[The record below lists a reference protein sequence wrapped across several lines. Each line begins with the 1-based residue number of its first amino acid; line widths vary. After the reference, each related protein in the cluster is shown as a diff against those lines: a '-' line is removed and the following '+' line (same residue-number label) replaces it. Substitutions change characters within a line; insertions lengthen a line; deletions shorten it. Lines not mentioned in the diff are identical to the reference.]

1 MLKGYYQ
8 SSKQHYNFS
17 TFQHYNN
24 GMQNGRLIIF
34 SAPSGAGKTTIV
46 QHLLSKIPGLEFSIS
61 ATTRKP
67 RGDEKNGK
75 DYYFI
80 SKEEFLHRIATK
92 QFVEFEEV
100 YTGTFYG
107 TLRTEIER
115 IWQNGN
121 AVIFD
126 IDVEGG
132 LHLKRKYD
140 GQALAI
146 FVQPPSL
153 EVLIERLTGRGTDSA
168 EKLQERFI
176 KAEKELKYA
185 PQFDIILKNY
195 DLETACKEAEKLVKD
210 FISPPA
216 P

>member
-1 MLKGYYQ
+1 MTPEGKLV
-8 SSKQHYNFS
+8 
-17 TFQHYNN
+17 
-24 GMQNGRLIIF
+24 IF

-46 QHLLSKIPGLEFSIS
+46 QHLLRQMPELEFSIS
-61 ATTRKP
+61 ATTRQP
-67 RGDEKNGK
+67 RGDEQDGK

-80 SKEEFLHRIATK
+80 SLPEFTHRIAKK

-115 IWQNGN
+115 IWAKGKT
-121 AVIFD
+121 VIFD

-132 LHLKRKYD
+132 MHLKRKY
-140 GQALAI
+140 GEQALAI

-168 EKLQERFI
+168 EKLQERFA
-176 KAEKELKYA
+176 KAEKELNYA
-185 PQFDIILKNY
+185 PQFDIILKNH
-195 DLETACKEAEKLVKD
+195 DLETACKEARELVAN
-210 FISPPA
+210 FIGGSLQF
-216 P
+216 

>member
-1 MLKGYYQ
+1 MNPEGK
-8 SSKQHYNFS
+8 
-17 TFQHYNN
+17 
-24 GMQNGRLIIF
+24 LIIF

-46 QHLLSKIPGLEFSIS
+46 HHLLGQMPELEFSIS
-61 ATTRKP
+61 ATTRPP
-67 RGDEKNGK
+67 RGEEVDGQ

-80 SKEEFLHRIATK
+80 SLPEFTHRIAKK

-115 IWQNGN
+115 IWAKGKT
-121 AVIFD
+121 VIFD

-132 LHLKRKYD
+132 MHLKRKY
-140 GQALAI
+140 GEQALAI

-153 EVLIERLTGRGTDSA
+153 AVLIERLTGRGTDSP
-168 EKLQERFI
+168 EKLQERFA
-176 KAEKELKYA
+176 KAEKELNYA

-195 DLETACKEAEKLVKD
+195 DLDTACKEAKELVRN

>member
-1 MLKGYYQ
+1 MIKEG
-8 SSKQHYNFS
+8 K
-17 TFQHYNN
+17 
-24 GMQNGRLIIF
+24 LIIF

-46 QHLLSKIPGLEFSIS
+46 QHLLTKFPELEFSVS
-61 ATTRKP
+61 ATTRQP
-67 RGDEKNGK
+67 RGDEENDKA
-75 DYYFI
+75 YHFI
-80 SKEEFLHRIATK
+80 SKEEFLHLIAKK

-100 YTGTFYG
+100 YSGTFYG

-115 IWQNGN
+115 IWKKGKT
-121 AVIFD
+121 VIFD

-153 EVLIERLTGRGTDSA
+153 AVLKERLTGRGTDSS
-168 EKLQERFI
+168 EKLNERFI
-176 KAEKELKYA
+176 KAEKELNYA
-185 PQFDIILKNY
+185 PRFDIILKNY
-195 DLETACKEAEKLVKD
+195 DLETACNEAKELVST

>member
-1 MLKGYYQ
+1 M
-8 SSKQHYNFS
+8 N
-17 TFQHYNN
+17 
-24 GMQNGRLIIF
+24 QNGKLIIF

-46 QHLLSKIPGLEFSIS
+46 HHLLTKIPQLEFSIS
-61 ATTRKP
+61 ATTRKA
-67 RGDEKNGK
+67 RGDEEDGK

-80 SKEEFLHRIATK
+80 SKKEFLHRIAKK

-115 IWQNGN
+115 IWQKGKT
-121 AVIFD
+121 VIFD

-153 EVLIERLTGRGTDSA
+153 EVLIERLTSRGTDSG
-168 EKLQERFI
+168 EKLKERFI
-176 KAEKELKYA
+176 KAEKELNYA

-195 DLETACKEAEKLVKD
+195 DLQTACDEAEELVLNFVK
-210 FISPPA
+210 S
-216 P
+216 

>member
-1 MLKGYYQ
+1 M
-8 SSKQHYNFS
+8 
-17 TFQHYNN
+17 NN
-24 GMQNGRLIIF
+24 EGKLIIF

-46 QHLLSKIPGLEFSIS
+46 QHLLGKIPQLEFSVS

-67 RGDEKNGK
+67 RGDEQNEK

-80 SKEEFLHRIATK
+80 SKEEFLHLIAK
-92 QFVEFEEV
+92 KHFVEFEEV

-115 IWQNGN
+115 IWQKGKV
-121 AVIFD
+121 VIFD

-132 LHLKRKYD
+132 LHLKRKYED
-140 GQALAI
+140 KALAI

-153 EVLIERLTGRGTDSA
+153 EVLKERLTARGTDSN
-168 EKLQERFI
+168 EKLKERFI

-185 PQFDIILKNY
+185 SQFDIILKNY
-195 DLETACKEAEKLVKD
+195 DLQAACKEAEELVGN
-210 FISPPA
+210 FIERK
-216 P
+216 